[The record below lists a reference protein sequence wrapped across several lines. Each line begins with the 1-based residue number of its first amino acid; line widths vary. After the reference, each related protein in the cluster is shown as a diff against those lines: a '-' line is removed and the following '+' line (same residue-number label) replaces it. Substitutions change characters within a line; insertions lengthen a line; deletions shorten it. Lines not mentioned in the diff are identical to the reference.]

1 MDKMDFA
8 ILKSLRENARN
19 TASMI
24 GKDIHLSVSAVLE
37 RIRKMESS
45 GLIKQYTI
53 VVDQE
58 KLGNSMTALME
69 VSLEHPKYYESFTA
83 AIRNNENIV
92 SCHYVTGD
100 YDFLLT
106 IHCKSAE
113 HLEYVH
119 RLVKG
124 QDGITST
131 KTHVVL
137 KTAKNNYCS
146 IPEE

>member
-1 MDKMDFA
+1 MDKMDYA

-19 TASMI
+19 TASTI
-24 GKDIHLSVSAVLE
+24 GKEIHLSVSAVLE
-37 RIRKMESS
+37 RIRKMEST

-53 VVDQE
+53 VV
-58 KLGNSMTALME
+58 E
-69 VSLEHPKYYESFTA
+69 VSLAHPKYYESFTDS
-83 AIRNNENIV
+83 IKNSENIV

-100 YDFLLT
+100 YDLMLT
-106 IHCKSAE
+106 IYCRSAE
-113 HLEYVH
+113 HLEQVH
-119 RLVKG
+119 RMVKG
-124 QDGITST
+124 HEGVTST

>member
-1 MDKMDFA
+1 MDKMDYA

-19 TASMI
+19 TASTI
-24 GKDIHLSVSAVLE
+24 GKEIHLSVSAVLE
-37 RIRKMESS
+37 RIRKMEST

-58 KLGNSMTALME
+58 KLGNNMTALME
-69 VSLEHPKYYESFTA
+69 VSLAHPKYYESFTDS
-83 AIRNNENIV
+83 IKNNENIV

-100 YDFLLT
+100 YDLMLT
-106 IHCKSAE
+106 IYCRSAE
-113 HLEYVH
+113 HLEQVH
-119 RLVKG
+119 RMVKG
-124 QDGITST
+124 HEGVTST

>member
-1 MDKMDFA
+1 MDKMDYA

-19 TASMI
+19 TASTI

-37 RIRKMESS
+37 RIRKMEST

-58 KLGNSMTALME
+58 KLGNNMTALME
-69 VSLEHPKYYESFTA
+69 VSLEHPKYYDGFIK
-83 AIRNNENIV
+83 AIKNNENIV

-100 YDFLLT
+100 YDLLLT
-106 IHCKSAE
+106 INCRSQE
-113 HLEYVH
+113 HLNSVH
-119 RLVKG
+119 RMVRDQEG
-124 QDGITST
+124 VSFT
-131 KTHVVL
+131 KTNVVL
-137 KTAKNNYCS
+137 ETAKNNFCS

>member
-106 IHCKSAE
+106 INCKSAE

-124 QDGITST
+124 QEGITSK

>member
-106 IHCKSAE
+106 INCKSA
-113 HLEYVH
+113 
-119 RLVKG
+119 
-124 QDGITST
+124 
-131 KTHVVL
+131 
-137 KTAKNNYCS
+137 
-146 IPEE
+146 

>member
-37 RIRKMESS
+37 RIRKMEST

-106 IHCKSAE
+106 INCKSAE
-113 HLEYVH
+113 HLEHVH

-124 QDGITST
+124 QEGITST